1 MITSMGYYVPLK
13 LENVQATFFGIL
25 NLQLIDLVGEAL
37 SLQLQ

>member
-25 NLQLIDLVGEAL
+25 NLHI
-37 SLQLQ
+37 SLD